1 MSNILINKSKKELVD
16 IIIRK
21 DDVHKRLKKNNEDLR
36 SEIKAL
42 DHINKDYYDKI
53 KDLVEVLKDK
63 DINIANLNKQ
73 VNEFTDSCDEYAS
86 KCQELINKRNKF
98 KNLAVFSNCI
108 SIVILILMLISLWMI

>member
-21 DDVHKRLKKNNEDLR
+21 DDVHKRLKKDNEDLR

-42 DHINKDYYDKI
+42 NNINKDYYEKI
-53 KDLVEVLKDK
+53 KDLVELLKDK